1 LRRWLRI
8 SHALPPDSDGEFV
21 HGREQHFAMK
31 LAIRAAQL
39 LAVVLLIVAIVAIA
53 VFARLWQDRPPLGLI
68 GWPQAAVVSQPTDM
82 VTVTWLGTTTLL
94 FDDRETQILIDG
106 NFTRVGLLKIV
117 SFLPI
122 SSDVATIN
130 YALTEFGI
138 SDRLAAIVPVHSH
151 FDHAMDIGHVA
162 NRTRA
167 VILGSESTANIAR
180 GADVPVDQYQILAE
194 GETRQFGDFT
204 IRLLAS
210 RHAPV
215 KSGGDGPW
223 FPGTIDT
230 ELRQPAS
237 VNAWKEGVVWSVFIG
252 HPRGTTLIQGSGGF
266 IEGKLQGESADVV
279 MLGIAGLAGLENDYV
294 AKLWNETVGATR
306 AKKVLAVHFDDFT
319 APFGVVRLFPHIA
332 DNILVTAGRINDVI
346 AASDAEITI
355 QLPPFGQQIPLY

>member
-1 LRRWLRI
+1 MNLALRVARVLG
-8 SHALPPDSDGEFV
+8 AVLLVVAVVGV
-21 HGREQHFAMK
+21 
-31 LAIRAAQL
+31 LAIL
-39 LAVVLLIVAIVAIA
+39 
-53 VFARLWQDRPPLGLI
+53 RLWQNRPPIGLT
-68 GWPQAAVVSQPTDM
+68 GWPQAEVVSEPADM

-106 NFTRVGLLKIV
+106 SFTRVSPLKIV
-117 SFLPI
+117 LFLPI

-130 YALTEFGI
+130 YALTEFGMME
-138 SDRLAAIVPVHSH
+138 RLAAIVPVHSH
-151 FDHAMDIGHVA
+151 FDHAMDVGFVA

-180 GADVPVDQYQILAE
+180 GANVPVHQYQTLAE

-215 KSGGDGPW
+215 KPSGDGAW

-252 HPRGTTLIQGSGGF
+252 HPRGTTLIQGSGGY
-266 IEGKLQGESADVV
+266 IEDKLRGESADVV
-279 MLGIAGLAGLENDYV
+279 MLGIAGLAGLGKDHV
-294 AKLWNETVGATR
+294 AQLWHETVRATGATR
-306 AKKVLAVHFDDFT
+306 VIAVHHDDFT
-319 APFGVVRLFPHIA
+319 APFGEVRLFPHIV
-332 DNILVTAGRINDVI
+332 DNILVTAGWINEVNTGNDSEIRI
-346 AASDAEITI
+346 E
-355 QLPPFGQQIPLY
+355 LPPFGQQIPLY

>member
-1 LRRWLRI
+1 MNLALRVAR
-8 SHALPPDSDGEFV
+8 
-21 HGREQHFAMK
+21 
-31 LAIRAAQL
+31 L
-39 LAVVLLIVAIVAIA
+39 LAVVLLIVATAA
-53 VFARLWQDRPPLGLI
+53 VLVFLRLWQDRPSAGLI
-68 GWPQAAVVSQPTDM
+68 GWPEAEVVSEPTDM

-106 NFTRVGLLKIV
+106 SFTRVSPLKIAL
-117 SFLPI
+117 FLPF

-138 SDRLAAIVPVHSH
+138 NRLAAIVPVHSH
-151 FDHAMDIGHVA
+151 FDHAMDVGHVA
-162 NRTRA
+162 NRTTA

-210 RHAPV
+210 RHAPI
-215 KSGGDGPW
+215 KPGGEGPW

-252 HPRGTTLIQGSGGF
+252 HPRGTTLIQGSGGY
-266 IEGKLQGESADVV
+266 IKGKLQAESADVV
-279 MLGIAGLAGLENDYV
+279 MLGIAALAGLGKGYV
-294 AKLWNETVGATR
+294 TQLWHETVRATGATR
-306 AKKVLAVHFDDFT
+306 VMAVHYDDFT
-319 APFGVVRLFPHIA
+319 APFGEVRLFPHIA
-332 DNILVTAGRINDVI
+332 DNILVTAGWINEVNDRSDSEIRI
-346 AASDAEITI
+346 E
-355 QLPPFGQQIPLY
+355 LPPFGKQIPLY